1 MQKAVAAVEVKDG
14 LSTFFPSEKLISRF
28 DRGETPLTPSYQ
40 DSKVDVGIKSAI
52 AGINSEQAIYSYD
65 SNELSEWKN
74 DGKLSTAW
82 ITYHLERKAEIDDI
96 CIKLTGW
103 RKRSYPLEI
112 FADDKLVWSGN
123 TEKSLG
129 YIHLSVKPVR
139 TDKITIKLKGE
150 AKESD
155 AFGQIVEVVEPNAGD
170 LDLLRVKGGE
180 KTNNELRIVEVE
192 FLETLKK

>member
-1 MQKAVAAVEVKDG
+1 M
-14 LSTFFPSEKLISRF
+14 
-28 DRGETPLTPSYQ
+28 
-40 DSKVDVGIKSAI
+40 
-52 AGINSEQAIYSYD
+52 
-65 SNELSEWKN
+65 
-74 DGKLSTAW
+74 
-82 ITYHLERKAEIDDI
+82 ERKAEIDDI

-112 FADDKLVWSGN
+112 FADDALIWSGN

-129 YIHLSVKPVR
+129 YIHLSVKPVQ

-170 LDLLRVKGGE
+170 LDLLRAKGGE
-180 KTNNELRIVEVE
+180 QTNNELRIVEVE

>member
-1 MQKAVAAVEVKDG
+1 MAETF
-14 LSTFFPSEKLISRF
+14 LSFG
-28 DRGETPLTPSYQ
+28 D
-40 DSKVDVGIKSAI
+40 
-52 AGINSEQAIYSYD
+52 
-65 SNELSEWKN
+65 
-74 DGKLSTAW
+74 
-82 ITYHLERKAEIDDI
+82 
-96 CIKLTGW
+96 
-103 RKRSYPLEI
+103 

-180 KTNNELRIVEVE
+180 KQIMN
-192 FLETLKK
+192 

>member
-1 MQKAVAAVEVKDG
+1 MPPQRELYPYDVHRDKYQRCSIVRQQNQVLLEVH
-14 LSTFFPSEKLISRF
+14 
-28 DRGETPLTPSYQ
+28 Q
-40 DSKVDVGIKSAI
+40 
-52 AGINSEQAIYSYD
+52 
-65 SNELSEWKN
+65 
-74 DGKLSTAW
+74 
-82 ITYHLERKAEIDDI
+82 
-96 CIKLTGW
+96 
-103 RKRSYPLEI
+103 
-112 FADDKLVWSGN
+112 
-123 TEKSLG
+123 G
-129 YIHLSVKPVR
+129 YIHLFVKPVR

>member
-1 MQKAVAAVEVKDG
+1 M
-14 LSTFFPSEKLISRF
+14 ISRF

-129 YIHLSVKPVR
+129 YIHLSVKPVQNHCR
-139 TDKITIKLKGE
+139 RVEDCFCPCAGPVSPLPGHHPLFHEYFHLPTACSRIRGTDCRW
-150 AKESD
+150 D
-155 AFGQIVEVVEPNAGD
+155 C
-170 LDLLRVKGGE
+170 R
-180 KTNNELRIVEVE
+180 
-192 FLETLKK
+192 